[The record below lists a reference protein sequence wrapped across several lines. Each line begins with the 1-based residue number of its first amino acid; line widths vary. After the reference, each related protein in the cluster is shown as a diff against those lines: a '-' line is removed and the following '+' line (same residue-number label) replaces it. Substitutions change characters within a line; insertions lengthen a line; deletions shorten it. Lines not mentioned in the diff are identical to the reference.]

1 MANFTTDKSN
11 APNVFSNKRKS
22 DSDNRL
28 ATATRSIG
36 VVCIILGLAA
46 LAWSLLQSAD
56 FHSGTAQTGQTTG
69 RVTDNCRRKLGK
81 SSYECKISYTFT
93 VNDNNYTSSSGSSND
108 DWNTKYCALTEGSS
122 IPVSY
127 SPADPTDN
135 SYGETITSDA
145 NAMSAMIAALPI
157 SMMLICVGAV
167 IIKNAKEMNR
177 SKAPEKAVE
186 QNIVE
191 ATKSE
196 LDNR

>member
-1 MANFTTDKSN
+1 MANFTTDKPN
-11 APNVFSNKRKS
+11 APSISNNNRKS
-22 DSDNRL
+22 NSDNKL
-28 ATATRSIG
+28 ATVTRSIG
-36 VVCIILGLAA
+36 IVCIILGLAA

-56 FHSGTAQTGQTTG
+56 FHSGTAQTSQTTG
-69 RVTDNCRRKLGK
+69 RVTDNSRRKLGK

-93 VNDNNYTSSSGSSND
+93 VSDNTYTSPSGGSDD
-108 DWNTKYCALTEGSS
+108 DWSTKYCALTEGSS

-135 SYGETITSDA
+135 SYGEAITSDA

-157 SMMLICVGAV
+157 SMMLICVGVV
-167 IIKNAKEMNR
+167 IIKNAKEMNK

-186 QNIVE
+186 QGIVE
-191 ATKSE
+191 TAKSE

>member
-1 MANFTTDKSN
+1 MVNFATDK
-11 APNVFSNKRKS
+11 PNTSSVFGNKGKS
-22 DSDNRL
+22 GSDNRL
-28 ATATRSIG
+28 ATATRNIG
-36 VVCIILGLAA
+36 IVCIILGLAA

-56 FHSGTAQTGQTTG
+56 FHSGAAQTSQTTG
-69 RVTDNCRRKLGK
+69 KVTDNSRRKLGK
-81 SSYECKISYTFT
+81 SSYECKISYAFT
-93 VNDNNYTSSSGSSND
+93 VNGNTYTSPSGSNND
-108 DWNTKYCALTEGSS
+108 DWNTKYCALTKGSS

-135 SYGETITSDA
+135 SYGEAITSDA

-157 SMMLICVGAV
+157 SMMLICVGVV
-167 IIKNAKEMNR
+167 IIKNAKEMSQ

>member
-1 MANFTTDKSN
+1 MVNFATDK
-11 APNVFSNKRKS
+11 PNTSSVFSNKGKS
-22 DSDNRL
+22 GSDNRL
-28 ATATRSIG
+28 ATAIRNIG
-36 VVCIILGLAA
+36 IVCIILGLAV

-56 FHSGTAQTGQTTG
+56 FHSGTAQTSQTTG
-69 RVTDNCRRKLGK
+69 KVTDNSRRKLGK
-81 SSYECKISYTFT
+81 SSYECKISYAFT
-93 VNDNNYTSSSGSSND
+93 VNGNTYTSPSGNNND
-108 DWNTKYCALTEGSS
+108 DWSTKYCALTEGSS

-135 SYGETITSDA
+135 SYGEAITSDA

-157 SMMLICVGAV
+157 SMMLICVGVV
-167 IIKNAKEMNR
+167 IIKNAKEMSQ

>member
-1 MANFTTDKSN
+1 MVNFATDKPSTSS
-11 APNVFSNKRKS
+11 VFANKGKPG
-22 DSDNRL
+22 SDNRL

-36 VVCIILGLAA
+36 IVCIILGLAA

-56 FHSGTAQTGQTTG
+56 FHSGAAQTSQTTG
-69 RVTDNCRRKLGK
+69 KVTDNSRRKLGK
-81 SSYECKISYTFT
+81 SSYECKISYAFT
-93 VNDNNYTSSSGSSND
+93 VNGNTYTSPSGSNND

-135 SYGETITSDA
+135 SYGEAITSDA

-157 SMMLICVGAV
+157 SMMLICVGVV
-167 IIKNAKEMNR
+167 IIKNAKEMSQ